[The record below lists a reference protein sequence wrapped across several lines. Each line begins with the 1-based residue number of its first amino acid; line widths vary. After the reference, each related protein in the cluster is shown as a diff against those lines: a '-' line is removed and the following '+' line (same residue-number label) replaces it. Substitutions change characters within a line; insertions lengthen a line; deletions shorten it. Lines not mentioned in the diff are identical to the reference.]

1 MAEYFPPS
9 EDLPKFNEAVFDE
22 PYSIEGLDRRVV
34 HKAGTETITGNKTFT
49 GITTLDS
56 SGVNTIQSSFAGI
69 ANLMN
74 ASAGVN
80 KFTANATDGANY
92 LQATGTNGKNILFA
106 KVNTLYGEEGN
117 GIESNLPNSVLS
129 NVIGNQLKCVGGY
142 NLITSAA
149 LSTNANV
156 IQSTGNGS
164 NSMITT
170 GGGNNEMIAN
180 GTGRNSMLSQRNNEI
195 IAGASSANLMLVGS
209 SEKLNMT
216 SSTTTLTNPSINLN
230 GALTVT
236 NNGAP
241 GLRLNGNNTD
251 GSYITF
257 YPDGTTRRAYLGYPG
272 LGNVKFTIAN
282 EYSNGQ
288 LENLING
295 VVKSV
300 TTTTDTTLTNTAHT
314 ITASTGSNTIQS
326 SRTSAY
332 GNVIRALGTGGGNS
346 MTTAS
351 GQNLIESGGGG
362 ANLIQCLGGSARNTI
377 YTTGNSSTANFI
389 DTFDGTG
396 GNTIRASSGNNTIS
410 TTTGTN
416 YIQSSGGDCEMRVTG
431 GIGGVKLTATVGTN
445 PYIGIYGKNIYYDTD
460 NTHYIRTGASPGTV
474 KIQVDGATT
483 TLTNTNQFFTSGDQ
497 FTVQCFNNRINVDS
511 SHSLKVGTVE
521 KLFIS
526 GIQTNI
532 TNASINLSTL
542 KVTNRPQ
549 QWLITGGGG
558 GGNGTT
564 TAGFVIGAIT
574 NIGSYFS
581 SVTTYGG
588 ALVAAW
594 STINGSFTAPTD
606 GLYRI
611 ELNIFQNATNVVGR
625 TLVLETTGGVIP
637 GNNQYMIFNNQSTG
651 AEASFQCSQTLW
663 LTLGQTFK
671 FRLQSG
677 GNLVFYYADGHTTLN
692 IIRIY

>member
-1 MAEYFPPS
+1 MVDYVSTNALSMLGGDDYGDITAEI
-9 EDLPKFNEAVFDE
+9 AA
-22 PYSIEGLDRRVV
+22 LDASVV
-34 HKAGTETITGNKTFT
+34 HKTGNLNETINGVKTFT
-49 GITTLDS
+49 SDFVINNANTDIIS
-56 SGVNTIQSSFAGI
+56 SV
-69 ANLMN
+69 
-74 ASAGVN
+74 
-80 KFTANATDGANY
+80 GANISAPVVY
-92 LQATGTNGKNILFA
+92 LNGTQNRVGSSLA
-106 KVNTLYGEEGN
+106 VGSTSVGN
-117 GIESNLPNSVLS
+117 KID
-129 NVIGNQLKCVGGY
+129 CVGGY
-142 NLITSAA
+142 NLITS
-149 LSTNANV
+149 STTSTLANL
-156 IQSTGNGS
+156 IEATNGGS
-164 NSMITT
+164 NGMTTT
-170 GGGNNEMIAN
+170 GAGNNVLNAQ
-180 GTGRNSMLSQRNNEI
+180 GTGKNFLISQTNNNEI
-195 IAGASSANLMLVGS
+195 QAGNANLMLIGTT
-209 SEKLNMT
+209 EKLNMT
-216 SSTTTLTNPSINLN
+216 SNTTTLTNSQININ
-230 GALTVT
+230 STV
-236 NNGAP
+236 
-241 GLRLNGNNTD
+241 GNNTISANS
-251 GSYITF
+251 GRNYIQTLGGDNF
-257 YPDGTTRRAYLGYPG
+257 ITTNSGTNNMTVSSG
-272 LGNVKFTIAN
+272 
-282 EYSNGQ
+282 
-288 LENLING
+288 
-295 VVKSV
+295 
-300 TTTTDTTLTNTAHT
+300 TNT
-314 ITASTGSNTIQS
+314 ISS

-663 LTLGQTFK
+663 LTLGQTFC

-677 GNLVFYYADGHTTLN
+677 GDLVLYYADGHTTLN